1 MIKPLFGVTTI
12 TIKFAN
18 MNDNANKTAQN
29 IEYLHQYELMEHP
42 AREMKNVKILVKD
55 GFPCK
60 CHKVQHAIV
69 QGTIE
74 GQYAKEYEI
83 CSTHCTRA
91 QLVKSGDDIFYFQ
104 TCEAIP
110 NKLAISNVDA
120 KPKSKLEVLK

>member
-1 MIKPLFGVTTI
+1 M
-12 TIKFAN
+12 
-18 MNDNANKTAQN
+18 DNKEQKLAP
-29 IEYLHQYELMEHP
+29 IEHLHKYSLMEHP
-42 AREMKNVKILVKD
+42 AREMKNVKVLLKD
-55 GFPCK
+55 YFPCK

-69 QGTIE
+69 QGNLE
-74 GQYAKEYEI
+74 GQYAKEYEV

-120 KPKSKLEVLK
+120 KPKSNLTIIK